1 VKDLGKF
8 VLPRCARFNRQK
20 TSLDDTKRIPT
31 QFPMSQTVTT
41 SAALLGDRVPALHQ
55 KSLICWVP

>member
-1 VKDLGKF
+1 M
-8 VLPRCARFNRQK
+8 
-20 TSLDDTKRIPT
+20 DDTKRIPT